1 MSRTGPICGIW
12 ANLVVLAMATTALG
26 RDKPAAVVNGEPI
39 PMSEVEEV
47 LAMRPQELFP
57 ITEAQQKLIRQEVIE
72 MLISEK
78 LMKQYL
84 AKSAPPVDS
93 AEVEKQMAA
102 LVESLKAQGRT
113 LADFCRESR
122 QTEAQLRVG
131 VQNMLQYTAFARKTA
146 TDDELKKYF
155 NENLDY
161 FQKAT
166 VRLSHIVFRIP
177 VGAPAAEREQA
188 RKRLS
193 ELREQIVAGK
203 ISFADAAREHSQC
216 PSAKMGGEIGVVTRK
231 WMVDEAVAKAAFALK
246 KDEVSDVVESEFGV
260 HLIKVTDR
268 TEGKKVEF
276 AALVDEVRDNF
287 IEETRQKLL
296 LELRRTAKVE
306 INMN

>member
-1 MSRTGPICGIW
+1 MTPVRGTW
-12 ANLVVLAMATTALG
+12 AALVILATAVGALG

-39 PMSEVEEV
+39 PMSDVEAV

-57 ITEAQQKLIRQEVIE
+57 ITEAQQKLIRQEVVE

-84 AKSAPPVDS
+84 AKNAPPIDP

-102 LVESLKAQGRT
+102 LVESLKVQGRT
-113 LADFCRESR
+113 LADFCKESR
-122 QTEAQLRVG
+122 QTEAQLRAG
-131 VQNMLQYTAFARKTA
+131 VQNMLQYTAYARKTA

-155 NENLDY
+155 NDNLDY
-161 FQKAT
+161 FQKTT
-166 VRLSHIVFRIP
+166 VRLSHIVIRIP
-177 VGAPAAEREQA
+177 LGAPAAEREQA
-188 RKRLS
+188 RMRLA
-193 ELREQIVAGK
+193 EIRAQIVAGK
-203 ISFADAAREHSQC
+203 ISFSDGAREHSQC
-216 PSAKMGGEIGVVTRK
+216 PSAKMRGDIGVVTRK
-231 WMVDEAVAKAAFALK
+231 WMVDEAVAKAAFALT

-260 HLIKVTDR
+260 HLLKVTER

-276 AALVDEVRDNF
+276 AAMVDEVRDNF

-306 INMN
+306 INLK